1 MMKLRVDNSPK
12 GPPGPTV
19 CRGKRL
25 DFSDGPVV
33 MGVLNVTPDSFYDGG
48 RYGERKQAVVRAERV
63 IREGAAILD
72 VGGESSRPGS
82 DPVPAAVQKDRIL
95 PVIHAVREYWQ
106 GWISVDTCSAEVA
119 RAAVEAGADMINDIS
134 AGRLDPDMKFVAA
147 ESGVPCILMHMKG
160 TPKTMQDRPV
170 YEAVVPEI
178 IDYLAER
185 MAVWE
190 DAGVSRENMLLDP
203 GIGFGKTVRHNL
215 LILRHL
221 RDLEALGRPIVLGT
235 SRKGFVGALLGRD
248 VDDRLT
254 GTLATVAIGAW
265 NGADVLRV
273 HDVEE
278 TREVLTIVRA
288 IREVRGQA

>member
-1 MMKLRVDNSPK
+1 MMKPRVDISPK
-12 GPPGPTV
+12 GTPDPIACGD
-19 CRGKRL
+19 KRL

-48 RYGERKQAVVRAERV
+48 RYDDRKKAVEKAERL
-63 IREGAAILD
+63 IGEGASILD

-82 DPVPAAVQKDRIL
+82 DPVPASVQKDRIL
-95 PVIHAVREYWQ
+95 PVIHAVREHWQ
-106 GWISVDTCSAEVA
+106 GWISVDTCSGEVA

-134 AGRLDPDMKFVAA
+134 AGRMDADMKFVAA
-147 ESGVPCILMHMKG
+147 ELGVPSILMHMKG
-160 TPKTMQDRPV
+160 TPKTMQDKPT
-170 YEAVVPEI
+170 YGAVVAEI
-178 IDYLAER
+178 IEYLAER

-190 DAGVSRENMLLDP
+190 EAGVSRENILLDP
-203 GIGFGKTVRHNL
+203 GIGFGKTLRHNL
-215 LILRHL
+215 LILKHL
-221 RDLEALGRPIVLGT
+221 SDLAVLGRPIVLGT

-248 VDDRLT
+248 VEDRLM

-265 NGADVLRV
+265 NGADVFRV
-273 HDVEE
+273 HDVGE